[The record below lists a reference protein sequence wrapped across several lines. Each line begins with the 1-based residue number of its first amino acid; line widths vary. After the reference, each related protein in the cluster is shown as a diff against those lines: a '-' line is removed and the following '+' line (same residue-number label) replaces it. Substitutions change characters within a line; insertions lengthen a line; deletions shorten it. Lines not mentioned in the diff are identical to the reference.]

1 MKNENG
7 KNVQVVGVAK
17 DNNLRRCHTPSFQTR
32 KCEGVVQMKSV
43 GNQGMVCLESRA
55 EIRPAGLSESG
66 TLSLRDFCSVHPFPS
81 SSFLSTTKST
91 LSCGSPAAD
100 WLSVLGVRTS
110 VFLTR
115 DVELL
120 QTPHWVL
127 WASPEN
133 VLAYNQVWGQ
143 TEGVTAA
150 S

>member
-1 MKNENG
+1 MKNENR

-17 DNNLRRCHTPSFQTR
+17 DNNLRRCPSFQTR

-55 EIRPAGLSESG
+55 EIRPAGLSESV
-66 TLSLRDFCSVHPFPS
+66 TLSLRGFCSVHPFPS
-81 SSFLSTTKST
+81 SSFLSTTKPT

-100 WLSVLGVRTS
+100 WLSVQDVRTS